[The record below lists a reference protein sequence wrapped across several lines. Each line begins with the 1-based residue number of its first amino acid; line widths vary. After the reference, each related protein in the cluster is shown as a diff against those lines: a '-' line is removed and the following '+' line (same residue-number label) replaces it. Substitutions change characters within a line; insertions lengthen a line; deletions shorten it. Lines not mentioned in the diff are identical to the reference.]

1 VSPRAHNHRFI
12 LQGAILEYSLGR
24 QGAVGIS
31 SLAIVAFVLQAVA
44 QLQASS
50 RFVFAIARDQALPFS
65 DFFKQT
71 NHARMP
77 VHATWLVSS
86 LTVPLAFALWQMP
99 VLYSTFLSLG
109 GGALCLLSYVSTA
122 AGWDLTMTY
131 QLRLKCSGRSYLPL
145 SPVAS
150 EFADGRQ
157 DKLVSSRHEV
167 READRRRRI
176 AI

>member
-1 VSPRAHNHRFI
+1 
-12 LQGAILEYSLGR
+12 LEYSLGR
-24 QGAVGIS
+24 HGAIGIS

-71 NHARMP
+71 NRARMP

-122 AGWDLTMTY
+122 GGWDLTMTY
-131 QLRLKCSGRSYLPL
+131 QLRSNVQVVPICLYLLSQVNLQTEGRTSWSLR
-145 SPVAS
+145 
-150 EFADGRQ
+150 GMR
-157 DKLVSSRHEV
+157 
-167 READRRRRI
+167 
-176 AI
+176 